1 MNRLYLLSWLVDT
14 VAVPPV
20 SLVRCEYVP
29 LAAPVLRVEAACGLA
44 ERNDAACAELCEGI
58 ERDDIMRPAVSR
70 AAASGANP
78 VMPRAVI
85 PANSAG
91 TTRRRAAI
99 AMTCISMWAISQIR
113 RMWRLRWNLHG
124 RCRAKN
130 RGNSGGSCAISATA
144 VRAVTAGR

>member
-1 MNRLYLLSWLVDT
+1 MNRLYLLSWLGDT

-29 LAAPVLRVEAACGLA
+29 LAAPDLRAGAACGLA
-44 ERNDAACAELCEGI
+44 VRNVAACAAVCEGI
-58 ERDDIMRPAVSR
+58 ERDAIIRADVSR

-99 AMTCISMWAISQIR
+99 AMTCISI
-113 RMWRLRWNLHG
+113 
-124 RCRAKN
+124 
-130 RGNSGGSCAISATA
+130 
-144 VRAVTAGR
+144 